1 MSLTEI
7 KEAIPK
13 LSPREQAELDLWLQE
28 REEEAT
34 RRVHFLELRRML
46 EESHADFAEGRAYQ
60 WTENTLDEIRAEAR
74 ELAKDREKR

>member
-1 MSLTEI
+1 MSLAEI

-13 LSPREQAELDLWLQE
+13 LSPRAQAELDLWLQE
-28 REEEAT
+28 REEEAI

-60 WTENTLDEIRAEAR
+60 WTENTLDEIRDEAR
-74 ELAKDREKR
+74 ELAEVRI